1 MKKVHTNKKV
11 RKSVP
16 YSDFNLTKPNLV
28 QVGKK
33 YANSGNICLGI
44 EKVINGNSKTWRFGK
59 HPMSLN
65 PCTFID
71 IAGKDYIQLETQ
83 AILKYIDRNRWNL
96 KLIETTGFGGMFT
109 KSFLVNIDELVS
121 FCKANTAMK
130 DVA

>member
-1 MKKVHTNKKV
+1 MKKIETNKRV
-11 RKSVP
+11 RKSLP
-16 YSDFNLTKPNLV
+16 YSDFNLMKPNLV

-71 IAGKDYIQLETQ
+71 IAGRDYIQLETQ

-121 FCKANTAMK
+121 FCKANTVMK

>member
-1 MKKVHTNKKV
+1 MRKLNLNKKV
-11 RKSVP
+11 RKSIP
-16 YSDFNLTKPNLV
+16 YSDFNLMKPNIV
-28 QVGKK
+28 QVGKR

-65 PCTFID
+65 PCTFVD
-71 IAGKDYIQLETQ
+71 IAGRDYIQLETQ

-121 FCKANTAMK
+121 FCNENSAMK

>member
-1 MKKVHTNKKV
+1 MKKIETNKRV
-11 RKSVP
+11 RKSLP
-16 YSDFNLTKPNLV
+16 YSDFNLIKPNLV

-71 IAGKDYIQLETQ
+71 IAGRDYIQLETQ

-109 KSFLVNIDELVS
+109 KSYLVKVDELVS
-121 FCKANTAMK
+121 FCKANTVMN

>member
-71 IAGKDYIQLETQ
+71 IAGRDYIQLETQ
-83 AILKYIDRNRWNL
+83 AILKYINRNRWNL

>member
-1 MKKVHTNKKV
+1 MKKTNLSKKV

-16 YSDFNLTKPNLV
+16 YSDFNSMKPNIV

-44 EKVINGNSKTWRFGK
+44 EKVMNGNSKTWRFGK

-71 IAGKDYIQLETQ
+71 IAGQEYIQLETQ
-83 AILKYIDRNRWNL
+83 AILKFINKNRWNL

-109 KSFLVNIDELVS
+109 KSLLVNIDELVS
-121 FCKANTAMK
+121 FCKAHTVMK
-130 DVA
+130 GVA